1 MDWASTKW
9 MAITNITPDQYGNT
23 SIGIYSY
30 SLMVCT
36 YLNKN
41 HLRHVQIQTKVIG
54 LLDLTCLIP
63 TVLSELKRGG
73 YLSSYLSSFIISF
86 IPVVGWRYND
96 GSNWISNDNLNLT
109 SMYIKVQIN

>member
-54 LLDLTCLIP
+54 LLDLTYLNPI
-63 TVLSELKRGG
+63 VSSEVKRGG
-73 YLSSYLSSFIISF
+73 CLSYLLL
-86 IPVVGWRYND
+86 VGGIMMNPT
-96 GSNWISNDNLNLT
+96 GFPTKILT
-109 SMYIKVQIN
+109 LQVYAFKF